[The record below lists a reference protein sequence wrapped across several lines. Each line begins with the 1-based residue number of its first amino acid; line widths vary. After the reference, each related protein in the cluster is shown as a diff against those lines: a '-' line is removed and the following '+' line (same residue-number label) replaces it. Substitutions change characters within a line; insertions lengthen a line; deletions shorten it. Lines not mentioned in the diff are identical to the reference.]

1 MGEENCILHVL
12 QQVMEVYSCIG
23 DSYLAAENVSE
34 VLNDSLVSEDISV
47 SETVSEK
54 VVRRSALFTVLLSK
68 GTFINFYQDDGW
80 EDEVLWEREAFAILR
95 NQETLRKLEHIPV
108 YNRFIRSQGR
118 NLFRL
123 LL

>member
-1 MGEENCILHVL
+1 
-12 QQVMEVYSCIG
+12 MEVYSCIG

-68 GTFINFYQDDGW
+68 GTFINFYQDDG
-80 EDEVLWEREAFAILR
+80 
-95 NQETLRKLEHIPV
+95 
-108 YNRFIRSQGR
+108 
-118 NLFRL
+118 
-123 LL
+123 